1 MTNLKVI
8 GVQHLGHFEFTGI
21 EGGFGEGK
29 RAMTVK
35 DIAAIHGKEVKYINK
50 QINTNRRRF
59 INGVDLID
67 CLSSS
72 DELRERFIDGVDLTD
87 FKTGSSNEL
96 VLAQL
101 FSKAEIGNANNLFI
115 LSERGYSKLLKILE
129 DETAWEIYDQLVD
142 GYFAM
147 REEIN
152 KKLPTDPMEILR
164 LVFDAND
171 NTNEKVGQL
180 DSRIVE
186 LEKNKPLSPSD
197 YGYINRLVSQR
208 VNNVIKER
216 HLEPTKEQRSQLYQD
231 INSEIKKIA
240 RVPNRMQLRDR
251 HYDMVIDFIV
261 NWQPSTATM
270 TLINQMENEE
280 GLN

>member
-1 MTNLKVI
+1 MINLKVI
-8 GVQHLGHFEFTGI
+8 GKQHLGNFEFTGI

-72 DELRERFIDGVDLTD
+72 DELRD
-87 FKTGSSNEL
+87 FAHKNGLVGSNRTENVYL
-96 VLAQL
+96 
-101 FSKAEIGNANNLFI
+101 

-129 DETAWEIYDQLVD
+129 DDTAWELYDQLVD

-171 NTNEKVGQL
+171 NTNMQVSKL
-180 DSRIVE
+180 DKRVNE
-186 LEKNKPLSPSD
+186 LEVNKPLTASD
-197 YGYINRLVSQR
+197 YGYITRLVSQR
-208 VNNVIKER
+208 VGNVIKER
-216 HLEPTKEQRSQLYQD
+216 RLKPTQEQKSQLYKDLNSEVKKIAQVPHRSQL
-231 INSEIKKIA
+231 
-240 RVPNRMQLRDR
+240 RMR

-270 TLINQMENEE
+270 TLINQMENE
-280 GLN
+280 G